1 MEIATNDRENSRRD
15 ISKIIS
21 TKDLGHRKSVELVD
35 FEDTSFLLRCSNHFP
50 PQILQSITR

>member
-1 MEIATNDRENSRRD
+1 MEIATIDKENSRRD

-21 TKDLGHRKSVELVD
+21 TSDLGHRKSGELVD
-35 FEDTSFLLRCSNHFP
+35 FEDISFLLRCSNHFP

>member
-1 MEIATNDRENSRRD
+1 MEIAPTGSKNSTRD

-21 TKDLGHRKSVELVD
+21 TNDLGHGKSGELVD

-50 PQILQSITR
+50 PKRLQSITR

>member
-1 MEIATNDRENSRRD
+1 MEITTIDSENSRRD

-21 TKDLGHRKSVELVD
+21 TNDLGDGKSGELVD

-50 PQILQSITR
+50 PKILHSITR